1 MIVVWYVELVEKIN
15 LALPTINLMFDKN
28 SIFEENFN
36 TVVFVVI

>member
-15 LALPTINLMFDKN
+15 LALRTINLMFDKN

-36 TVVFVVI
+36 TVVFVVT